1 MEQKHVKEKL
11 IFFRDQSLLENEMR
25 IIQEHLV
32 HCKECSL
39 YLDRLN
45 EDFATIQSEKLVSA
59 DPFYYTRLK
68 AKMEQHEQLGVSSRS
83 WAQVVVFSVL
93 LIFAISG
100 GIMLGKNFSTLD
112 YQNEKVTSELL
123 LFDGV
128 KQEPIEQFL
137 LSKE

>member
-1 MEQKHVKEKL
+1 MKHQQIRDKL
-11 IFFRDQSLLENEMR
+11 IFFREQSLPENETR

-39 YLDRLN
+39 FLDRLN

-68 AKMEQHEQLGVSSRS
+68 AKMEQHEQLGVTSRS

-112 YQNEKVTSELL
+112 YQNETVTSELL

-137 LSKE
+137 LTEE

>member
-1 MEQKHVKEKL
+1 MKHKQVRDKL
-11 IFFRDQSLLENEMR
+11 IFFREQSLPENEMND
-25 IIQEHLV
+25 IQEHLV
-32 HCKECSL
+32 HCKDCSL

-68 AKMEQHEQLGVSSRS
+68 TKMEQHEQSGVSSRS
-83 WAQVVVFSVL
+83 WAQAVVFSVL
-93 LIFAISG
+93 LIFAISS
-100 GIMLGKNFSTLD
+100 GIMLGKSFSTVD

-123 LFDGV
+123 FFDGV

-137 LSKE
+137 LTEK